1 VFDEFFSNKFIF
13 FIFCILFFYFFFL
26 INNRASLQAQLRSQ
40 LNGAMAARN
49 TLDKCLERLKVGGKP
64 GKQWIRIRK
73 LLAPTRPSDRCLVFK
88 SFKFPVLRTFFK
100 KLKKSFR
107 SQCFKAKERHANG
120 AL

>member
-1 VFDEFFSNKFIF
+1 M
-13 FIFCILFFYFFFL
+13 
-26 INNRASLQAQLRSQ
+26 QTQLRSQ

-49 TLDKCLERLKVGGKP
+49 TLDKCLEQLKVGGKP

-88 SFKFPVLRTFFK
+88 SFKFPVLRTFLK
-100 KLKKSFR
+100 KLKKSLR

>member
-1 VFDEFFSNKFIF
+1 MQS
-13 FIFCILFFYFFFL
+13 
-26 INNRASLQAQLRSQ
+26 QLRSQ